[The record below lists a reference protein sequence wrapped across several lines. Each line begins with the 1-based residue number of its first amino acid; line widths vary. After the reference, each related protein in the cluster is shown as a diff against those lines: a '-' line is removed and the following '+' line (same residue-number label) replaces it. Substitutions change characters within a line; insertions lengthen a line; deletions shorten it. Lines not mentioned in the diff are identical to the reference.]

1 MPLLHWFFRVK
12 NLASYALPCKATL
25 LFHHKNITVNVTPK
39 STPKSFSPKQE
50 QVCNTFR
57 SAGKNEPRLVGTF
70 INAVTA
76 QNFIFDSDWN
86 IPLPPRV
93 FCPTSVPL
101 FPPFSLWADHRD
113 QIHCL
118 FAPFAAFL
126 LPFPGFIIPFCPRFS
141 PAAVDTMFFSH
152 RVTMNYAVLS
162 CDIFSR
168 WGGATPF
175 SKNVGRRGDST
186 GERGVQIV

>member
-50 QVCNTFR
+50 QVCNTCR

-76 QNFIFDSDWN
+76 QISFLTQIGTFLCLRESFA
-86 IPLPPRV
+86 PL
-93 FCPTSVPL
+93 L
-101 FPPFSLWADHRD
+101 FPCFPLSLSGPTIVIKSIACSPR
-113 QIHCL
+113 
-118 FAPFAAFL
+118 
-126 LPFPGFIIPFCPRFS
+126 LPLSFS
-141 PAAVDTMFFSH
+141 PFLVSSFPFVPASPRPPWIPCFF
-152 RVTMNYAVLS
+152 
-162 CDIFSR
+162 
-168 WGGATPF
+168 P
-175 SKNVGRRGDST
+175 T
-186 GERGVQIV
+186 G